1 MIFGEN
7 GMPTSNRAKKQVV
20 RALKAGYYPN
30 QVMGITSAAK
40 EPTISFGAEDLRT
53 LMYPHDDALVFT
65 TNIAMCRVH
74 RVFVDS
80 GSAVNIL
87 YLECLQKMGIE
98 ANIEPTNSPLFGFG
112 GEIVMPLGFVE
123 LPVTLGRADACK
135 NMMTRFL
142 VVDMPSPS
150 YNVILGRPALTAFR
164 AVISMFHLKM
174 KFPLGD
180 GRVGEVWGDQR
191 VSKECHVKMLSHS
204 SGQKRERVTEGPD
217 TRKKGKVGEVHAPA
231 EERQELAGLLKD
243 RDSIEN
249 IALVSTS
256 DVCNMIELFPGKEG
270 FQTKIGSSMSDQV
283 REELISCLRRNA
295 DVFAFR
301 TADLK
306 GIDRG
311 LREHCLNVDPRVK
324 PVKQRMRNFGAEKD
338 AAIRE
343 QVQGL
348 LEAGHIEEV
357 QYPEW
362 ISNVVMVPK
371 KTNTWRMCVDFRDL
385 NAACPKDHYP
395 LPRIDQL
402 VDSTSGCALLS
413 MMDAYQRYHQVKMN
427 RGDIAKTAFAV
438 CCGVYGW
445 RSMPFGLKN
454 AGATYQRMMEK
465 IFKEQ
470 LSKNIS
476 VYVDDMLVRNV
487 RVEDHVSDLE
497 EIFTVI
503 RKHRLMFISRSAE
516 RSMPFFKILRKG
528 TKFLWTAECR
538 AAFEDLKV
546 YLAKLPTLTKP
557 VPGETLYLYIAVGED
572 AISSVLIREE
582 GSHQKP
588 IYFVSRIIQGPE
600 LNYTEIEKAALA
612 VMVTGRKLRPY
623 FLSHRVVVR
632 FALPFRQ
639 GLGRPDLSG
648 RMVKWAVELG
658 EYDVEYEPRTA
669 IKAQALADFIQ
680 ETTRRPMP
688 EFWVAFVDGSVTN
701 EGCGIGVYIVSP
713 GYGIYQ
719 FAIKFTCRMSNNEAK
734 YEAVVRGAHIL
745 SELKADCV
753 IIKTNSQLVAQQL
766 SGAYNVKD
774 QRMKAYHCKISE
786 MRDKFMEFKIEQ
798 ISRDENTKAD
808 LLARM
813 ASAVEQT
820 WNDEIIL
827 LCDTREMGTSQVFSV
842 EIGDDWW
849 APIMHFLKTGERL
862 NRESNQRARY
872 ENYCLINDQLYKRS
886 FTQPLLKCLSPE
898 EANFALKEIHAG
910 CCGGHTGFRDLV
922 RKIIRAGFY
931 WPNIN
936 KEAREFVRKCE
947 ACQRHAGRIN
957 IPGETMGVMY
967 AACPFDKW
975 GIDIVGKLPTA
986 PGGKCFLLVAVDYFS
1001 KWVEAEAM
1009 GKIDEVT
1016 VERFIWRNICCR
1028 FGVPRII
1035 IVSDNGTQFIGQ
1047 RIADFCDRMDITQRF
1062 VSVAHPQANG
1072 QVELAN
1078 RTICDGIKKRL
1089 NQSRG
1094 KWVEELDTVLWAY
1107 RTSPKTTTGEA
1118 PFTLVYGSN
1127 AVIPAEARLES
1138 YRITTYNTEHN
1149 AELRR
1154 AELDLVE
1161 AQRDEARVRAAKY
1174 KSIIKAGYDKR
1185 VRARKLSKGVLVLK
1199 RADALKAVG
1208 MMKL

>member
-1 MIFGEN
+1 
-7 GMPTSNRAKKQVV
+7 
-20 RALKAGYYPN
+20 
-30 QVMGITSAAK
+30 
-40 EPTISFGAEDLRT
+40 
-53 LMYPHDDALVFT
+53 
-65 TNIAMCRVH
+65 
-74 RVFVDS
+74 
-80 GSAVNIL
+80 
-87 YLECLQKMGIE
+87 
-98 ANIEPTNSPLFGFG
+98 
-112 GEIVMPLGFVE
+112 
-123 LPVTLGRADACK
+123 
-135 NMMTRFL
+135 
-142 VVDMPSPS
+142 
-150 YNVILGRPALTAFR
+150 
-164 AVISMFHLKM
+164 
-174 KFPLGD
+174 
-180 GRVGEVWGDQR
+180 
-191 VSKECHVKMLSHS
+191 
-204 SGQKRERVTEGPD
+204 
-217 TRKKGKVGEVHAPA
+217 
-231 EERQELAGLLKD
+231 
-243 RDSIEN
+243 
-249 IALVSTS
+249 
-256 DVCNMIELFPGKEG
+256 
-270 FQTKIGSSMSDQV
+270 
-283 REELISCLRRNA
+283 
-295 DVFAFR
+295 
-301 TADLK
+301 
-306 GIDRG
+306 
-311 LREHCLNVDPRVK
+311 
-324 PVKQRMRNFGAEKD
+324 
-338 AAIRE
+338 
-343 QVQGL
+343 
-348 LEAGHIEEV
+348 
-357 QYPEW
+357 
-362 ISNVVMVPK
+362 MVPK
-371 KTNTWRMCVDFRDL
+371 KTNIWRMCVDFRDL

-402 VDSTSGCALLS
+402 VDATSGCALLS
-413 MMDAYQRYHQVKMN
+413 MMDAYQGYHQVKMN
-427 RGDIAKTAFAV
+427 RGDVAKTAFAV

-454 AGATYQRMMEK
+454 ARATYQRMMEK
-465 IFKEQ
+465 VFKEQ

-476 VYVDDMLVRNV
+476 VYVDDMLVRSI
-487 RVEDHVSDLE
+487 RAEDHVSDLE

-503 RKHRLMFISRSAE
+503 RKHRLMLNPAKCTF
-516 RSMPFFKILRKG
+516 G
-528 TKFLWTAECR
+528 VTTAECR

-612 VMVTGRKLRPY
+612 VMVTARKLRPY

-632 FALPFRQ
+632 TALPFRQ
-639 GLGRPDLSG
+639 VLGRPDLSG

-680 ETTRRPMP
+680 ETTRRPLP
-688 EFWVAFVDGSVTN
+688 EFWVAFVDGSVTK
-701 EGCGIGVYIVSP
+701 EGCGIGVYITSP
-713 GYGIYQ
+713 GYGTYQ
-719 FAIKFTCRMSNNEAK
+719 FAIKFTCRLSNNEAE
-734 YEAVVRGAHIL
+734 YETVVRGAHIL
-745 SELKADCV
+745 SELKAECV
-753 IIKTNSQLVAQQL
+753 IINTDSQLVAQQL
-766 SGAYNVKD
+766 SGAYNVRD
-774 QRMKAYHCKISE
+774 QWMKAYHCKISE
-786 MRDKFMEFKIEQ
+786 LKGKFMEFKIEQ
-798 ISRDENTKAD
+798 ISREENTKAD
-808 LLARM
+808 LLACM

-820 WNDEIIL
+820 WSDEIIL

-842 EIGDDWW
+842 EIRDDWR
-849 APIMHFLKTGERL
+849 APIIHFLKTGERL
-862 NRESNQRARY
+862 NRETNQRARY
-872 ENYCLINDQLYKRS
+872 ENYCLLNDQLYKRS

-898 EANFALKEIHAG
+898 EANFALNEVHAG

-936 KEAREFVRKCE
+936 KDAREFVRKCE

-957 IPGETMGVMY
+957 IPGEPMGVMY

-975 GIDIVGKLPTA
+975 GIDIVGKLPMA

-1001 KWVEAEAM
+1001 KWVEAEAV

-1035 IVSDNGTQFIGQ
+1035 VSDNGTQFTGQ

-1078 RTICDGIKKRL
+1078 RTICEGIKKKL

-1107 RTSPKTTTGEA
+1107 RTSPKTATGEA

-1161 AQRDEARVRAAKY
+1161 AQRDEARIRAAKY

-1185 VRARKLSKGVLVLK
+1185 VRARKLSKGDLVLK

-1208 MMKL
+1208 KFEANWEGPFIITEK

>member
-7 GMPTSNRAKKQVV
+7 GTPTSNRAKKQVV
-20 RALKAGYYPN
+20 RAVKAGYYPK
-30 QVMGITSAAK
+30 QVMGITSVEK
-40 EPTISFGAEDLRT
+40 EPAISFGAEDLRT

-65 TNIAMCRVH
+65 ADIAMCRVH

-80 GSAVNIL
+80 GSVVNIL

-135 NMMTRFL
+135 NRMTRFL

-174 KFPLGD
+174 KFPLED

-191 VSKECHVKMLSHS
+191 VSKECHVKMLSNS
-204 SGQKRERVTEGPD
+204 SGQKRERLTEGPD
-217 TRKKGKVGEVHAPA
+217 ARKKGKVGEVHAPA
-231 EERQELAGLLKD
+231 EERRELADLLKD
-243 RDSIEN
+243 RDSTEKT
-249 IALVSTS
+249 ALVSTN
-256 DVCNMIELFPGKEG
+256 DVCNMIDLFPGKEG
-270 FQTKIGSSMSDQV
+270 FQTKIGSSMSDQD
-283 REELISCLRRNA
+283 REELISCLQRNA
-295 DVFAFR
+295 DVFAFS

-311 LREHCLNVDPRVK
+311 LAEHCLNVDPKVK
-324 PVKQRMRNFGAEKD
+324 PVKQRTRNFGAEKD

-343 QVQGL
+343 QVEGL

-362 ISNVVMVPK
+362 ISNAVMVPK

-413 MMDAYQRYHQVKMN
+413 MMDAYQGYHQVKMN

-470 LSKNIS
+470 LSRNIS
-476 VYVDDMLVRNV
+476 VYVDDMLVRSV
-487 RVEDHVSDLE
+487 RAEDHVSDLE
-497 EIFTVI
+497 EVFTVI
-503 RKHRLMFISRSAE
+503 RKHRLMLNPAKCTFGVTTGKFLGYKVTPAGIEVNSEKVKAILEMTPPIGIKEVQTLNGRITALSRFISRSAE
-516 RSMPFFKILRKG
+516 RSMSFFKILRKG

-557 VPGETLYLYIAVGED
+557 VPGETLYLYIAVGKE
-572 AISSVLIREE
+572 S
-582 GSHQKP
+582 
-588 IYFVSRIIQGPE
+588 GPE

-612 VMVTGRKLRPY
+612 VMVTARKLRPY
-623 FLSHRVVVR
+623 FLSHRVVVCT
-632 FALPFRQ
+632 ALPFRQ
-639 GLGRPDLSG
+639 VLGHPDLSG

-680 ETTRRPMP
+680 ETTRQPIP
-688 EFWVAFVDGSVTN
+688 EFWVAFVDGSVTK
-701 EGCGIGVYIVSP
+701 EGCGIGVYITSP
-713 GYGIYQ
+713 GYGTYQ
-719 FAIKFTCRMSNNEAK
+719 FAIKFTCRMSNNEAE

-745 SELKADCV
+745 SELKAECV
-753 IIKTNSQLVAQQL
+753 IIKTDSQLVAQQL
-766 SGAYNVKD
+766 AGAYNVKD
-774 QRMKAYHCKISE
+774 QRMKAYHGKINE
-786 MRDKFMEFKIEQ
+786 MKHKFMEFKIEQ
-798 ISRDENTKAD
+798 ISREENTKAD

-820 WNDEIIL
+820 WSDEIIL
-827 LCDTREMGTSQVFSV
+827 LCDTREMGTSQVFLV
-842 EIGDDWW
+842 EIRDDWR
-849 APIMHFLKTGERL
+849 APIIHFLKTGERL
-862 NRESNQRARY
+862 SRESNQRARY
-872 ENYCLINDQLYKRS
+872 ENYC
-886 FTQPLLKCLSPE
+886 
-898 EANFALKEIHAG
+898 
-910 CCGGHTGFRDLV
+910 CCGSHTGFRDLV
-922 RKIIRAGFY
+922 RKIIQAGFY

-936 KEAREFVRKCE
+936 KDAREFVRKCE

-957 IPGETMGVMY
+957 VPGETMGVMS

-986 PGGKCFLLVAVDYFS
+986 PGGKCFLIVAVDYFS
-1001 KWVEAEAM
+1001 KWVEAEAV
-1009 GKIDEVT
+1009 GKIDEVA

-1035 IVSDNGTQFIGQ
+1035 VSDNGK
-1047 RIADFCDRMDITQRF
+1047 DRGF
-1062 VSVAHPQANG
+1062 
-1072 QVELAN
+1072 L
-1078 RTICDGIKKRL
+1078 
-1089 NQSRG
+1089 
-1094 KWVEELDTVLWAY
+1094 
-1107 RTSPKTTTGEA
+1107 
-1118 PFTLVYGSN
+1118 
-1127 AVIPAEARLES
+1127 
-1138 YRITTYNTEHN
+1138 
-1149 AELRR
+1149 
-1154 AELDLVE
+1154 
-1161 AQRDEARVRAAKY
+1161 
-1174 KSIIKAGYDKR
+1174 
-1185 VRARKLSKGVLVLK
+1185 
-1199 RADALKAVG
+1199 
-1208 MMKL
+1208 